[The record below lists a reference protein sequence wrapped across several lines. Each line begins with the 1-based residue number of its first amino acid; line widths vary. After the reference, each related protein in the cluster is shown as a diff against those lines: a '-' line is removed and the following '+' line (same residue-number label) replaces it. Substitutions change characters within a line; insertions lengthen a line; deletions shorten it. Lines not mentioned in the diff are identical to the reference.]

1 MKLVARQRDI
11 EDEFDVDDDDGGLS
25 GRRRLLFIG
34 GAAVAVVAALV
45 AGFLIV
51 RQQQAADAPTYTVTT
66 RLVELPTTAS
76 LTPDAFQCPANGR
89 GPVPWSAGVKPSSN
103 SGAGSGQ
110 LAAALLTVV
119 APPNAKGSSDLS
131 ALMWMSSATNQS
143 KVGFDKDV
151 PLCAFVDTGALAS
164 SLEQSDTAAASAEVL
179 TTPPADV
186 KEKRAGTYADVSVT
200 GLEPG
205 RSASVVVIGRLAP
218 FTGPAQGVL
227 EAKTLDVTASQSGAR
242 ITPGGR
248 DARANVGSPS
258 DENLVGI
265 ALDTDRELWT
275 RGQPVVVRMRIT
287 NTLPDSALGSVVAKS
302 RWDAGL
308 VQVKSTV
315 QDTVGATTE
324 CKQDASE
331 ISCSTDFLAP
341 GEEVTVVLEGTVA
354 PDAVTQWTAK
364 GNKCSPRATD
374 ICVKAEIPE
383 LAGEARDW
391 ASTELAG
398 NVAADT
404 VLGITKLPAGV
415 ADHVR
420 AGELTRFI
428 FLVTASQGQALKD
441 VRLVD
446 PGCSSPTFVSG
457 DVNLNEILDAGET
470 WQYDCIAPAPKDADA
485 EIAVSGVSTQGGGTT
500 VRASGQLAV
509 PVYDPKLDL
518 ASGTGD
524 DPTVVVNNTGN
535 VTLRNLAVVGRGCDL
550 TTDAPLPP
558 GSTLTISCRS
568 ATGVLRVFGVDPAG
582 EAVTSSIEG

>member
-1 MKLVARQRDI
+1 MARQRDI
-11 EDEFDVDDDDGGLS
+11 DEDEFDVEDDEEGGLG
-25 GRRRLLFIG
+25 GRRRLLYLG
-34 GAAVAVVAALV
+34 GAVIAVAAAV
-45 AGFLIV
+45 IAGFLIV

-66 RLVELPTTAS
+66 RLVELPTTAALVPES
-76 LTPDAFQCPANGR
+76 FTCPANGR
-89 GPVPWSAGVKPSSN
+89 GPVPWTAGVKPGTN

-110 LAAALLTVV
+110 LAAALITVV
-119 APPNAKGSSDLS
+119 APPNAKGPSDLS
-131 ALMWMSSATNQS
+131 AMVWLSSATNQS

-164 SLEQSDTAAASAEVL
+164 SLEQSEAATGAVEVL
-179 TTPPADV
+179 TSPPADA
-186 KEKRAGTYADVSVT
+186 KEKRAGTYADVSVA

-205 RSASVVVIGRLAP
+205 RSAAVVIVGKLAP
-218 FTGPAQGVL
+218 FTGIAQGVL
-227 EAKTLDVTASQSGAR
+227 EAKVLVVAASQSGAR

-248 DARANVGSPS
+248 DARANVGSNTE
-258 DENLVGI
+258 DGAV
-265 ALDTDRELWT
+265 AVTLDTDRELWT

-287 NTLPDSALGSVVAKS
+287 NTQPTAALGAVTAKA

-308 VQVKSTV
+308 VQVKFTV
-315 QDTVGATTE
+315 QDTAGAPTE
-324 CKQDASE
+324 CKQDGSE
-331 ISCSTDFLAP
+331 ITCSTEFLAP
-341 GEEVTVVLEGTVA
+341 GEEVTVVLDGTVA
-354 PDAVTQWTAK
+354 PDAVTQFTAK
-364 GNKCSPRATD
+364 GAKCAPRATD
-374 ICVKAEIPE
+374 ICVRAEIPE
-383 LAGEARDW
+383 LSGEARDW

-446 PGCSSPTFVSG
+446 PGCANPAFVSG

-470 WQYDCIAPAPKDADA
+470 WQYDCIAPAPRDADA
-485 EIAVSGVSTQGGGTT
+485 EIAVSGVSTQAGSQT

-518 ASGTGD
+518 AAGTGS
-524 DPTVVVNNTGN
+524 DPTVVVTNAGN
-535 VTLRNLAVVGRGCDL
+535 VTLRSLAVVGRGCEL

-558 GSTLTISCRS
+558 GGSLTIACRS
-568 ATGVLRVFGVDPAG
+568 TTGLLRVFGVDPAG
-582 EAVTSSIEG
+582 EAITGSLDA